1 MGLLDIFKRRHKSG
15 YGDTYSAIVS
25 CLKRSGVKVGGT
37 SSYPRVE
44 VYNVTE
50 GERLDKSGA
59 LRSIEFAV
67 DSVSSTSL
75 QEAVKLNE
83 DNMALLG
90 SSLNLGKSWQLI
102 DCIPTTLNDS
112 TEVTDSS
119 TIIYRITQRYKLI
132 ISSI

>member
-1 MGLLDIFKRRHKSG
+1 M
-15 YGDTYSAIVS
+15 
-25 CLKRSGVKVGGT
+25 GGT

-50 GERLDKSGA
+50 GERLDKSGS

-75 QEAVKLNE
+75 QEAVNLNE
-83 DNMALLG
+83 DNMSRLG
-90 SSLNLGKSWQLI
+90 TSLNLGKSWQLI
-102 DCIPTTLNDS
+102 DVIPTTLNDS

>member
-1 MGLLDIFKRRHKSG
+1 M
-15 YGDTYSAIVS
+15 
-25 CLKRSGVKVGGT
+25 GGT

-90 SSLNLGKSWQLI
+90 SSLYLGKSWQLI

-112 TEVTDSS
+112 TEATDSS

>member
-1 MGLLDIFKRRHKSG
+1 MGLLDLFRRRHKSG

-67 DSVSSTSL
+67 DSVSTTSL
-75 QEAVKLNE
+75 QEAVNLNE
-83 DNMALLG
+83 ENMSRLG
-90 SSLNLGKSWQLI
+90 TSLDLGDSWKLI
-102 DCIPTTLNDS
+102 DVIPTALNDS
-112 TEVTDSS
+112 TEVADAS

-132 ISSI
+132 ILSI

>member
-44 VYNVTE
+44 VYNVT
-50 GERLDKSGA
+50 GA

-75 QEAVKLNE
+75 QEAVNLNDE
-83 DNMALLG
+83 NMARLG
-90 SSLNLGKSWQLI
+90 TSLNMGKFWQLI
-102 DCIPTTLNDS
+102 DVIPTTLNDS

>member
-1 MGLLDIFKRRHKSG
+1 MGLLDLFRRRHKSG

-25 CLKRSGVKVGGT
+25 CLKRGGVKVGGT

-75 QEAVKLNE
+75 QESVNLNE
-83 DNMALLG
+83 ENMARLG
-90 SSLNLGKSWQLI
+90 TSLDLGKSWQLI
-102 DCIPTTLNDS
+102 DVIPTTLNDS

>member
-1 MGLLDIFKRRHKSG
+1 MRFLDIFKRRHKSG

-50 GERLDKSGA
+50 GERLDKSGS

-90 SSLNLGKSWQLI
+90 STLDLGKSWLLI

-112 TEVTDSS
+112 TEATDSS

>member
-44 VYNVTE
+44 VYSVTE

-75 QEAVKLNE
+75 QEAVKFNE

-90 SSLNLGKSWQLI
+90 SSLDLGKSWQLI

-112 TEVTDSS
+112 TDATDSS
-119 TIIYRITQRYKLI
+119 TIIYRITKRSTLI

>member
-25 CLKRSGVKVGGT
+25 CLKRSGAKVGGT

-44 VYNVTE
+44 VHNVTE
-50 GERLDKSGA
+50 GERLDKSGS

-90 SSLNLGKSWQLI
+90 STLDLGKSWLLI

-112 TEVTDSS
+112 TEATDSS

>member
-1 MGLLDIFKRRHKSG
+1 MGLLDIFKRHHKSG

-50 GERLDKSGA
+50 GERLDKSGS

-90 SSLNLGKSWQLI
+90 SSLDLGKSWQLI